1 MVDFRTGNPSAYVD
15 RAGDCP
21 YGRAE
26 TRPAPPTSILT
37 NVYRRRDG
45 AEGTRNSRRC
55 ADKWALEARDQG
67 TRVISIGIGPNIDDT
82 ALCTWA
88 SGKGNEGVYEVNF
101 GNINSILDT
110 LVEDISCGVPP
121 APPDIP
127 LKRLGNKYDPAPSD
141 FPLDVCEGDCDDD
154 DDCKG
159 CLKCF
164 KRSSGESDPVPGCY
178 DPGAGTDSA
187 LLGPDSDGID
197 FCYAP

>member
-1 MVDFRTGNPSAYVD
+1 M
-15 RAGDCP
+15 
-21 YGRAE
+21 
-26 TRPAPPTSILT
+26 I
-37 NVYRRRDG
+37 
-45 AEGTRNSRRC
+45 C
-55 ADKWALEARDQG
+55 AQ
-67 TRVISIGIGPNIDDT
+67 

-88 SGKGNEGVYEVNF
+88 SGRGNEGVYEVDF

-187 LLGPDSDGID
+187 LIGPDSDGID